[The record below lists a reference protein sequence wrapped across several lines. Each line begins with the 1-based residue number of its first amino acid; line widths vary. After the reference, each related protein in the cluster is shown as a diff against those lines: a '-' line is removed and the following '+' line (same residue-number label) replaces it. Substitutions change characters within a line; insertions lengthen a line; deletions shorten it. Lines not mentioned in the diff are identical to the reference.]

1 MKSFCIIGLGKFGT
15 ALAETLSKNGKQV
28 LVIDID
34 AAKINAIADKVTA
47 AVIGDP
53 TNEAVFKSAGIENY
67 DCAIICMV
75 GNINDNVL
83 LTMNLKELGIKKVVG
98 RAINEGH
105 KKVLQKIG
113 ADMIIFPE
121 EDMGERVANLLSKD
135 NLIDFIDFNGYNIAE
150 IQIPKEWIGKNLIEL
165 QLRKRFNVN
174 VIGLRDGN
182 GTLNVSPS
190 PERAF
195 RENDKISVIG
205 TEKDIEKLT
214 KHI

>member
-150 IQIPKEWIGKNLIEL
+150 VQIPKEWIGKNLIEL

-182 GTLNVSPS
+182 GALNVSPS

>member
-28 LVIDID
+28 LVIDVD
-34 AAKINAIADKVTA
+34 ADKINAIADKVTA

-53 TNEAVFKSAGIENY
+53 TNEAVFKAAGIENY
-67 DCAIICMV
+67 DCAIVCMV

-83 LTMNLKELGIKKVVG
+83 LTMNLNELGIKKVVG

-121 EDMGERVANLLSKD
+121 EDMGERLGNLLSKD
-135 NLIDFIDFNGYNIAE
+135 NLSDFIDFNGYNIAE
-150 IQIPKEWIGKNLIEL
+150 IQIPKDWVGKNLIDL
-165 QLRKRFNVN
+165 QLRKKFNVN

-182 GTLNVSPS
+182 GALNLSPS

-195 RENDKISVIG
+195 REDDKISVIG

>member
-1 MKSFCIIGLGKFGT
+1 
-15 ALAETLSKNGKQV
+15 
-28 LVIDID
+28 
-34 AAKINAIADKVTA
+34 
-47 AVIGDP
+47 
-53 TNEAVFKSAGIENY
+53 
-67 DCAIICMV
+67 MV

-105 KKVLQKIG
+105 TKVLQKIG

-121 EDMGERVANLLSKD
+121 EDMGERLGNLLSKD
-135 NLIDFIDFNGYNIAE
+135 NLSDFIDFNGYNIAE
-150 IQIPKEWIGKNLIEL
+150 IQIPKDWVGKNLIDL
-165 QLRKRFNVN
+165 QLRKKFNVN

-182 GTLNVSPS
+182 GALNLSPS

-195 RENDKISVIG
+195 REDDKISVIG

>member
-28 LVIDID
+28 LVIDVD
-34 AAKINAIADKVTA
+34 ADKINAIADKVTA

-53 TNEAVFKSAGIENY
+53 TNEAVFKAAGIENY
-67 DCAIICMV
+67 ECAIVCMV

-121 EDMGERVANLLSKD
+121 EDMGERLGNLLSKD
-135 NLIDFIDFNGYNIAE
+135 NLSDFIDFNGYNIAE
-150 IQIPKEWIGKNLIEL
+150 IQIPKDWVGKNLIDL
-165 QLRKRFNVN
+165 QLRKKFNVN

-182 GTLNVSPS
+182 GALNLSPS

-195 RENDKISVIG
+195 REDDKISVIG

>member
-28 LVIDID
+28 LVIDVD
-34 AAKINAIADKVTA
+34 ADKINAIADKVTA

-53 TNEAVFKSAGIENY
+53 TNEAVFKAAGIENY
-67 DCAIICMV
+67 DCAIVCMV

-83 LTMNLKELGIKKVVG
+83 LTMNLKELGIKKIVG

-121 EDMGERVANLLSKD
+121 EDMGERLGNLLSKD
-135 NLIDFIDFNGYNIAE
+135 NLSDFIDFNGYNIAE
-150 IQIPKEWIGKNLIEL
+150 IQIPKDWVGKNLIDL
-165 QLRKRFNVN
+165 QLRKKFNVN

-182 GTLNVSPS
+182 GALNLSPS

-195 RENDKISVIG
+195 REDDKISVIG
-205 TEKDIEKLT
+205 TQKDIEKLT

>member
-28 LVIDID
+28 LVIDVD
-34 AAKINAIADKVTA
+34 ADKINAIADKVTA

-53 TNEAVFKSAGIENY
+53 TNEAVFKAAGIENY
-67 DCAIICMV
+67 DCAIVCMV

-121 EDMGERVANLLSKD
+121 EDMGERLGNLLSKD
-135 NLIDFIDFNGYNIAE
+135 NLSDFIDFNGYNIAE
-150 IQIPKEWIGKNLIEL
+150 IQIPKDWVGKNLIDL
-165 QLRKRFNVN
+165 QLRKKFNVN

-182 GTLNVSPS
+182 GALNLSPS

-195 RENDKISVIG
+195 REDDKISVIG

>member
-1 MKSFCIIGLGKFGT
+1 MKSFCIIGLGKYGT
-15 ALAETLSKNGKQV
+15 ALAETLSGNGKQV
-28 LVIDID
+28 LVIDTD
-34 AAKINAIADKVTA
+34 ADKINAIADKVTA

-53 TNEAVFKSAGIENY
+53 TNDAVFKAAGIENY
-67 DCAIICMV
+67 DCAIICMT

-121 EDMGERVANLLSKD
+121 EDMGEKLGNLLSKD
-135 NLIDFIDFNGYNIAE
+135 NLTDFIDFNGYNIVE
-150 IQIPKEWIGKNLIEL
+150 LQIPREWVGKTLVDL

-174 VIGLRDGN
+174 VIGLRTGN
-182 GTLNVSPS
+182 ESLNVSPS

-195 RENDKISVIG
+195 REDDKISVIG
-205 TEKDIEKLT
+205 TEKDIEKLI

>member
-28 LVIDID
+28 LVIDVD
-34 AAKINAIADKVTA
+34 ADKINAIADKVTA

-53 TNEAVFKSAGIENY
+53 TNEAVFKAAGIENY
-67 DCAIICMV
+67 DCAIVCMV

-83 LTMNLKELGIKKVVG
+83 LTMNLKEIGIKKVVG

-121 EDMGERVANLLSKD
+121 EDMGERLGNLLSKD
-135 NLIDFIDFNGYNIAE
+135 NLSDFIDFNGYNIAE
-150 IQIPKEWIGKNLIEL
+150 IQIPKDWVGKNLIDL
-165 QLRKRFNVN
+165 QLRKKFNVN

-182 GTLNVSPS
+182 GALNLSPS

-195 RENDKISVIG
+195 REDDKISVIG
-205 TEKDIEKLT
+205 TQKDIEKLT